1 MQLFV
6 VKMRDS
12 SLICSTK
19 TNNVFDNVV
28 SIYLRSWRLNDVV
41 RLTIFCT
48 TDLWLSVGR
57 AFNTAYDPDLIF
69 QHFRITASCDQC
81 KIRTD
86 MLTMS
91 KE

>member
-1 MQLFV
+1 MRFFV

-19 TNNVFDNVV
+19 TNNVFEV
-28 SIYLRSWRLNDVV
+28 SIYLRGWRLNDVV
-41 RLTIFCT
+41 RLTILCT

-57 AFNTAYDPDLIF
+57 AFNKAYGSVLIL
-69 QHFRITASCDQC
+69 QHFRITASCNQC
-81 KIRTD
+81 KIRAD
-86 MLTMS
+86 MLTKS